1 LKKLIPKSCYRDDDA
16 SGIMGG
22 AVIAAQLKRK
32 VFYVERHL
40 TRCLKQKC
48 LKQKST

>member
-1 LKKLIPKSCYRDDDA
+1 VKKLIPKSCYRHDDA

-32 VFYVERHL
+32 VFF
-40 TRCLKQKC
+40 T
-48 LKQKST
+48 